1 MNLYYAR
8 NRNLTQHL
16 GFFQLTLIT
25 GITVAP
31 TIGMIVYMIVRDS
44 PEVSWNF
51 LARVPHDGMLQ
62 GGIMPAIALTFY
74 LTTGTALFSVPLGM
88 AAAVYLPDYAADNAL
103 THIVRLAILNLAGI
117 PSVVQ
122 GLFGLGLFVLFLK
135 FGTIILA
142 AALTL

>member
-1 MNLYYAR
+1 
-8 NRNLTQHL
+8 
-16 GFFQLTLIT
+16 
-25 GITVAP
+25 
-31 TIGMIVYMIVRDS
+31 
-44 PEVSWNF
+44 
-51 LARVPHDGMLQ
+51 
-62 GGIMPAIALTFY
+62 MPAIALTFY
-74 LTTGTALFSVPLGM
+74 LTAGTALFSVPLGM

-103 THIVRLAILNLAGI
+103 THIVRIAIINLAGI